1 MLLPKNSTEIVA
13 FHKLAHVKHWK
24 SIGKEAYKNISKLD
38 REMNV
43 WEQIFKNRD
52 RWTKAE
58 LEDALRYINDIRT
71 TPKYGFN
78 ELPLDI
84 KL

>member
-1 MLLPKNSTEIVA
+1 
-13 FHKLAHVKHWK
+13 
-24 SIGKEAYKNISKLD
+24 
-38 REMNV
+38 MNV

-71 TPKYGFN
+71 NPKYGFN